1 MPSFPVAAVV
11 VMLASSTVLAQT
23 TPASAARFDGDWLVT
38 ISCPNNTER
47 SAARG
52 YKLQFPA
59 RVSDGRIVG
68 ERGNEDGP
76 GWLRIEGKIGDDG
89 KALLDAHGRTG
100 DPESRSSSRRRRRG
114 SRTTSRHN
122 STAGTGP
129 AGVSS
134 SASATSSSS
143 AAERASGDDLVV
155 QVLRVLRLREE

>member
-100 DPESRSSSRRRRRG
+100 DPEFAVKQPPPASRFSYHIEAQFDG
-114 SRTTSRHN
+114 RH
-122 STAGTGP
+122 GTGRRL
-129 AGVSS
+129 
-134 SASATSSSS
+134 
-143 AAERASGDDLVV
+143 E
-155 QVLRVLRLREE
+155 QRVCDFEFVRR